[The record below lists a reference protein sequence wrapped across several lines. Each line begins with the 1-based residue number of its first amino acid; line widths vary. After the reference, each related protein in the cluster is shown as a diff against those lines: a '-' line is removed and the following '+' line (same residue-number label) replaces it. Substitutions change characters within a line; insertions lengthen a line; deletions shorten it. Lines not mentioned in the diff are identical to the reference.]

1 MFKNQEL
8 VKEKYKKYTQ
18 KNSNQS
24 YKTLC
29 SLSTFK
35 LNNVQ
40 RFLGEYVKKQNKI
53 LLYHGIGSGKTI
65 TIIHMCESADLN
77 GINQIVTQASLI
89 GSFYN
94 EIIKYDIAMR
104 NFKYVSKENYKR
116 MKEIEKNKQD
126 SILSVSEYLSLVNF
140 L

>member
-35 LNNVQ
+35 LNNVEK
-40 RFLGEYVKKQNKI
+40 FVSEYLKKQNKL
-53 LLYHGIGSGKTI
+53 LLYDGIG
-65 TIIHMCESADLN
+65 N
-77 GINQIVTQASLI
+77 
-89 GSFYN
+89 
-94 EIIKYDIAMR
+94 
-104 NFKYVSKENYKR
+104 
-116 MKEIEKNKQD
+116 
-126 SILSVSEYLSLVNF
+126 
-140 L
+140 